1 MDLPVGITTLHLSRK
16 SVYLLLLAVA
26 LAGFGGYSYV
36 PADNSGGEPPGP
48 PDTGPA
54 GGRDRR

>member
-1 MDLPVGITTLHLSRK
+1 MGITTLHLSQK

-36 PADNSGGEPPGP
+36 QQTQVVDSAV
-48 PDTGPA
+48 TV
-54 GGRDRR
+54 